1 MARGAAQASTVARR
15 EAKTRELFESL
26 SQAQTS
32 AERQRITTELVE
44 LNLPLCDALAT
55 RYLGR
60 GVDFD
65 DLVQVART
73 ALWVAIQRF
82 RPSESRSLA
91 SYAVPTI
98 TGELKRYFR
107 DHCWVVRPP
116 RQIQDLGSLTSKT
129 TEGLEQSSGRRV
141 SVREIGEAL
150 GVDQKQVAEC
160 IIARAGYRPLSLDAT
175 VGEAASVGSFLA
187 DDEDLADELT
197 DRLALRRA
205 LDELSDRDRQV
216 LAWRFEE
223 DCTQSE
229 IAERLGLSQMQVSR
243 IIRRIL
249 DTTRELLEPAEPLAS

>member
-15 EAKTRELFESL
+15 EAQTRELFVTL
-26 SQAQTS
+26 SQARTPE
-32 AERQRITTELVE
+32 ERERIMTELVE
-44 LNLPLCDALAT
+44 LNLPLCDALAS
-55 RYLGR
+55 RYRGR

-82 RPSESRSLA
+82 RPSEGRSLA
-91 SYAVPTI
+91 SYAVPSI

-107 DHCWVVRPP
+107 DHGWVVRPP
-116 RQIQDLGSLTSKT
+116 RRIQDLGSLTSRV
-129 TEGLEQSSGRRV
+129 TEGIEQASGRKA

-160 IIARAGYRPLSLDAT
+160 IIARAGYRPLSLDAPR
-175 VGEAASVGSFLA
+175 GEAPSVGSFLA
-187 DDEDLADELT
+187 AEEDNVSELT

-205 LDELSDRDRQV
+205 LGVLSERDRLV
-216 LAWRFEE
+216 LTWRFE
-223 DCTQSE
+223 DDLTQSE

-249 DTTRELLEPAEPLAS
+249 DHTRELLEPAEPMAS

>member
-15 EAKTRELFESL
+15 EAKTRELFDTL
-26 SQAQTS
+26 SEAQTPE
-32 AERQRITTELVE
+32 ERQRITTELVE

-116 RQIQDLGSLTSKT
+116 RQIQDLGSLTSRT
-129 TEGLEQSSGRRV
+129 TEGLEQASGRKV
-141 SVREIGEAL
+141 TVREIGDAL

-175 VGEAASVGSFLA
+175 TGDAASVGLVPRRRRGPGRRA
-187 DDEDLADELT
+187 DRPA
-197 DRLALRRA
+197 RAAQGPRRA
-205 LDELSDRDRQV
+205 LGTRPAGARLEVRGGLHAERDRRAAGPVPDAGLSDHPPDPRHHPR
-216 LAWRFEE
+216 AARA
-223 DCTQSE
+223 C
-229 IAERLGLSQMQVSR
+229 
-243 IIRRIL
+243 
-249 DTTRELLEPAEPLAS
+249 

>member
-15 EAKTRELFESL
+15 EAQTQQLFNSFA
-26 SQAQTS
+26 QAQTPE
-32 AERQRITTELVE
+32 ERRRITTELVE

-65 DLVQVART
+65 DLRQVART

-116 RQIQDLGSLTSKT
+116 RQIQDLGSLISQA
-129 TEGLEQSSGRRV
+129 TEGLEQASGRKV
-141 SVREIGEAL
+141 SVREIGDHL
-150 GVDQKQVAEC
+150 GVDQKLVAEC
-160 IIARAGYRPLSLDAT
+160 IIARAGYRPLSLDAPT
-175 VGEAASVGSFLA
+175 GDSATLGSFLA
-187 DDEDLADELT
+187 DDEDIARQLT

-205 LDELSDRDRQV
+205 LAELSERDRRV
-216 LAWRFEE
+216 LVWRFEE
-223 DCTQSE
+223 ECTQSE
-229 IAERLGLSQMQVSR
+229 IAVRLGLSQMQVSR

-249 DTTRELLEPAEPLAS
+249 DQTREMLEPAEPLAS

>member
-15 EAKTRELFESL
+15 EAQTRELFVTL
-26 SQAQTS
+26 SQATS
-32 AERQRITTELVE
+32 PEERKRMTTELVE

-73 ALWVAIQRF
+73 ALWIAIQRF
-82 RPSESRSLA
+82 RPGESRSLA

-107 DHCWVVRPP
+107 DHCWVIRPP
-116 RQIQDLGSLTSKT
+116 RQIQDLGSMTSRV
-129 TEGLEQSSGRRV
+129 TEGLEQASGRRV
-141 SVREIGEAL
+141 SVREIGDAL
-150 GVDQKQVAEC
+150 GVDQKRVAEC

-175 VGEAASVGSFLA
+175 TGDSASVGSFLSN
-187 DDEDLADELT
+187 DEDIANDLT

-205 LDELSDRDRQV
+205 LAELSLRDRQV

-249 DTTRELLEPAEPLAS
+249 DSTRELLEPAEPLAS

>member
-1 MARGAAQASTVARR
+1 MARGAAQASAVARR
-15 EAKTRELFESL
+15 EAKTRELFDILAE
-26 SQAQTS
+26 AQTPE
-32 AERQRITTELVE
+32 ERQRITTELVE

-73 ALWVAIQRF
+73 ALWIAIQRF
-82 RPSESRSLA
+82 RPAEGRSLA

-116 RQIQDLGSLTSKT
+116 RQIQDLGSLTSRT
-129 TEGLEQSSGRRV
+129 TEGLEQASGRKV
-141 SVREIGEAL
+141 TVQEIGDAL

-175 VGEAASVGSFLA
+175 TGDSASVGSFLS
-187 DDEDLADELT
+187 DDEDLAGELT

-205 LDELSDRDRQV
+205 LDELSPRDRQV

-229 IAERLGLSQMQVSR
+229 IAARLGLSQRQVSR

>member
-15 EAKTRELFESL
+15 ETQTHQLFTSL
-26 SQAQTS
+26 AQATTPE
-32 AERQRITTELVE
+32 ERRRLTTELVE
-44 LNLPLCDALAT
+44 LNLPLSDALAT

-73 ALWVAIQRF
+73 ALWIAIQRF
-82 RPSESRSLA
+82 RPAEGRSLA

-116 RQIQDLGSLTSKT
+116 RQIQDLGSLATRA
-129 TEGLEQSSGRRV
+129 TEALEQASGRKV
-141 SVREIGEAL
+141 SVREIGDHL
-150 GVDQKQVAEC
+150 GVDQKRVAEC
-160 IIARAGYRPLSLDAT
+160 IIARAGFRPLSLDAPAGDSAT
-175 VGEAASVGSFLA
+175 LGSFLA
-187 DDEDLADELT
+187 DDADIASELT
-197 DRLALRRA
+197 DRLALRTA
-205 LDELSDRDRQV
+205 LKQLSQRDRQV
-216 LAWRFEE
+216 IVWRFEE
-223 DCTQSE
+223 ECTQGE

-249 DTTRELLEPAEPLAS
+249 DQTRELLEPAEPVAS

>member
-1 MARGAAQASTVARR
+1 MARGQSHASAVARR
-15 EAKTRELFESL
+15 EERTKQLFDELQSVSTDQERE
-26 SQAQTS
+26 
-32 AERQRITTELVE
+32 RITTELVE

-73 ALWVAIQRF
+73 ALWMAIHRF
-82 RPSESRSLA
+82 EPAGDRTLV

-116 RQIQDLGSLTSKT
+116 RQVQDLGSRTAKARDT
-129 TEGLEQSSGRRV
+129 LEQASGRSV
-141 SVREIGEAL
+141 STEEIGDFL
-150 GVDQKQVAEC
+150 GVEPRQVAEC
-160 IIARAGYRPLSLDAT
+160 IIARAGYRPVSIDAAT
-175 VGEAASVGSFLA
+175 ADSPNAGSWLA
-187 DDEDLADELT
+187 DDGDIADRLT
-197 DRLALRRA
+197 DHLALRRA
-205 LDELSDRDRQV
+205 LVQLSPRDRQV
-216 LAWRFEE
+216 LTWRFDEE
-223 DCTQSE
+223 CTQSE

-249 DTTRELLEPAEPLAS
+249 DHARELLEPDTALAS

>member
-15 EAKTRELFESL
+15 EAQTQQLFNSL
-26 SQAQTS
+26 AQAQTPE
-32 AERQRITTELVE
+32 ERRRITTELVE
-44 LNLPLCDALAT
+44 LNLPLSDALAT

-82 RPSESRSLA
+82 RPSENRSLT

-116 RQIQDLGSLTSKT
+116 RQIQELGSLVSRV
-129 TEGLEQSSGRRV
+129 TEALEQASGRKV
-141 SVREIGEAL
+141 SVREIGDHL

-160 IIARAGYRPLSLDAT
+160 IIARAGFRPISLDALAGDSAT
-175 VGEAASVGSFLA
+175 VGSFLA
-187 DDEDLADELT
+187 DDGDIASELT

-205 LDELSDRDRQV
+205 LAELSERDRRV
-216 LAWRFEE
+216 LVWRFEE
-223 DCTQSE
+223 ECTQSE

-243 IIRRIL
+243 VIRRIL
-249 DTTRELLEPAEPLAS
+249 DQTREKLEPAEPLAS

>member
-15 EAKTRELFESL
+15 EAKTRELFETL
-26 SQAQTS
+26 SEANTPE
-32 AERQRITTELVE
+32 ERRRITTELVE

-73 ALWVAIQRF
+73 ALWIAIQRF

-116 RQIQDLGSLTSKT
+116 RQIQDLGSLTSRT
-129 TEGLEQSSGRRV
+129 SEGLEQASGRKV
-141 SVREIGEAL
+141 SVREIGDAL

-175 VGEAASVGSFLA
+175 TGDAASVGSFLA
-187 DDEDLADELT
+187 DDEDLAGELT

-205 LDELSDRDRQV
+205 LAVLSERDRQV

-229 IAERLGLSQMQVSR
+229 IAARLGLSQMQVSR

-249 DTTRELLEPAEPLAS
+249 DNTRELLETAEPLAS

>member
-15 EAKTRELFESL
+15 EAKTHELFVTL
-26 SQAQTS
+26 SS
-32 AERQRITTELVE
+32 ARTPEERQRITTELVV

-82 RPSESRSLA
+82 RPSEGRSLA

-116 RQIQDLGSLTSKT
+116 RQIQDLGSLTSRT
-129 TEGLEQSSGRRV
+129 TEGLEQASGRRV
-141 SVREIGEAL
+141 STREIGDAL
-150 GVDQKQVAEC
+150 GVDEKQVAEC

-175 VGEAASVGSFLA
+175 TGDAASMGSYLA
-187 DDEDLADELT
+187 DDEDLASELT
-197 DRLALRRA
+197 DRLALHRA
-205 LDELSDRDRQV
+205 LEELSDRDRQV

-229 IAERLGLSQMQVSR
+229 IAARLGLSQMQVSR

-249 DTTRELLEPAEPLAS
+249 DTTRELLEPAEALAS